1 MLIAL
6 QLRYIAKMRYNC
18 AMVNRK
24 NAISIRLRPA
34 ERQAIDAAAAARGV
48 KVSAFIRAAIDA
60 ALADPPPAAAAGLCA
75 GCANPLTIRRRAA
88 GLTLCIQCQ

>member
-1 MLIAL
+1 
-6 QLRYIAKMRYNC
+6 
-18 AMVNRK
+18 MVNRK

-48 KVSAFIRAAIDA
+48 RISAFIRAAIA
-60 ALADPPPAAAAGLCA
+60 AAIENPPPAAAAGLCA
-75 GCANPLTIRRRAA
+75 GCANPLPLRRRAA